1 MTATRIAMWSGPRNI
16 STALM
21 RAFENRPDTEVWDEP
36 MYGHYLYET
45 GIPHPGADEIIA
57 DQGTDWQDI
66 ARRCN
71 GNSPNNAPVFYQKHM
86 AMHLLPDMG
95 SDWIRG
101 LKNCFLI
108 RQPDQVVASYSA
120 VRPDLTLKDIGYY
133 QQAELFDYLI
143 KTTATI
149 PLVIDGKDFLL
160 DPEGML
166 HAMCD
171 HLGIGFRTEMIS
183 WPAGQRESDGV
194 WGKYW
199 YDAVWQSTGF
209 AEYREKPLIMTPEM
223 QQIAD
228 DAEPF
233 YQVLYQHR
241 LTA

>member
-1 MTATRIAMWSGPRNI
+1 MTTTRIAMWSGPRNI

-21 RAFENRPDTEVWDEP
+21 RAFENRPDTKVWDEP
-36 MYGHYLYET
+36 MYGHYLYKT

-71 GNSPNNAPVFYQKHM
+71 GNAPNNAPVFYQKHM
-86 AMHLLPDMG
+86 AMHLLPNMG
-95 SDWIRG
+95 SDWVRP

-108 RQPDQVVASYSA
+108 RQPDQVVESYSA
-120 VRPDLTLKDIGYY
+120 VRPDLTLEDIGYY

-166 HAMCD
+166 RAMCD
-171 HLGIGFRTEMIS
+171 HLGIGFRTEMIG
-183 WPAGQRESDGV
+183 WPAGQRASDGV

-199 YDAVWQSTGF
+199 YDAVWNSTGF
-209 AEYREKPLIMTPEM
+209 AEYREKPLNMTSKM

-241 LTA
+241 LTT